1 MKKTYSFIYK
11 SMVEMTKK
19 GNKMLVESIDRINA
33 TNLVLENKQIE
44 YLKTIDEAANNMQKD
59 MVQDFNN
66 TSGCPWPKATVK
78 SPVGACNLWPLFFIF
93 S

>member
-1 MKKTYSFIYK
+1 MRVKRTDSSIYK

-33 TNLVLENKQIE
+33 TNLVLEDKQIE
-44 YLKTIDEAANNMQKD
+44 YWKTINEATNNMQKD

-66 TSGCPWPKATVK
+66 MTPIMTMA
-78 SPVGACNLWPLFFIF
+78 FM
-93 S
+93 

>member
-1 MKKTYSFIYK
+1 MRVKRTYSSIYK

-33 TNLVLENKQIE
+33 TNLVLEDKQIE
-44 YLKTIDEAANNMQKD
+44 YLKTINEAANNMQKD

-66 TSGCPWPKATVK
+66 MTPIMTMA
-78 SPVGACNLWPLFFIF
+78 FM
-93 S
+93 